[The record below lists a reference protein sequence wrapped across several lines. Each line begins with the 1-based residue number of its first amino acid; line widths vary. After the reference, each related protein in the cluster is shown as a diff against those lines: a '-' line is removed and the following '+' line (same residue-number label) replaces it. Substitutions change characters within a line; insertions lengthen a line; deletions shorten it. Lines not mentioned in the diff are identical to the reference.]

1 VAAKTVVAGSDKGQ
15 KPSCSAAQGSHFTG
29 DSMLP

>member
-1 VAAKTVVAGSDKGQ
+1 LSAGSDKGQ
-15 KPSCSAAQGSHFTG
+15 KPSCSAAQGSHFTV